1 VLIGVQGERRI
12 SAEEMAR
19 VRGTISYEVLCGVGA
34 RVRRV
39 AVD

>member
-1 VLIGVQGERRI
+1 VQHPERV
-12 SAEEMAR
+12 SAEEMAEW
-19 VRGTISYEVLCGVGA
+19 RGTIAYEVLCGVGA